1 MIFHGQPAFFFK
13 KILRLPWK
21 IADFHAFGVI
31 IAFSKKTSEGA
42 VRRLLFF
49 CLSFLPFSVAIADD
63 ALWESAAVQAFIKEL
78 ANTHSHEELKS
89 LFVATQKNE
98 RVLELVAPKNA
109 PRNWEKYRKNFVNPL
124 LVLKGAQFLK
134 KHAAT
139 FKTAEERYGVPREI
153 ITAIIGIETQFGKT
167 QGSFSTFEVLA
178 TLGFYDER
186 RADFFKNELKEF
198 LLFCKENHF
207 EPLKIKGSYAGALGI
222 AQFMPSSIRKYA
234 VDFDGDGNIN
244 LSQSEIDAIGSV
256 AAFLE
261 KHGWEKNAPIAF
273 PADVSA
279 LKENVLKPFL
289 EGGIA
294 PAFLV
299 KDLKTAGVKT
309 TAPDNLRVSV
319 LNFDSPDSVE
329 YWLGAHNLEVISFY
343 NRSRFYALSVFLLAL
358 ELQSPF

>member
-1 MIFHGQPAFFFK
+1 MRG
-13 KILRLPWK
+13 LLLCCLSLLLP
-21 IADFHAFGVI
+21 VS
-31 IAFSKKTSEGA
+31 IAF
-42 VRRLLFF
+42 
-49 CLSFLPFSVAIADD
+49 ADD
-63 ALWESAAVQAFIKEL
+63 ALWESATVQAFVTEL
-78 ANTHSHEELKS
+78 ADVYTSEELKP

-124 LVLKGAQFLK
+124 LVLKGTQFLK

-139 FKTAEERYGVPREI
+139 FKAAEARYGVPREI
-153 ITAIIGIETQFGKT
+153 IAAIIGIETQFGKT
-167 QGSFSTFEVLA
+167 QGSFSTFEVLV

-186 RADFFKNELKEF
+186 RADFFKKELKEF

-222 AQFMPSSIRKYA
+222 AQFMPSSLRKYA
-234 VDFDGDGNIN
+234 VDFDNDGTIN
-244 LSQSEIDAIGSV
+244 LSQSEVDAIGSV

-261 KHGWEKNAPIAF
+261 KHGWEKGAPIAY

-279 LKENVLKPFL
+279 LKAEALKPFL

-294 PAFLV
+294 PSFLV
-299 KDLKTAGVKT
+299 KDLKAAGIKT
-309 TAPDNLRVSV
+309 EAPDDLRVSV
-319 LNFDSPDSVE
+319 LNFDSPNSVE
-329 YWLGAHNLEVISFY
+329 FWLGAHNFEVISFY

-358 ELQSPF
+358 EIQTPF